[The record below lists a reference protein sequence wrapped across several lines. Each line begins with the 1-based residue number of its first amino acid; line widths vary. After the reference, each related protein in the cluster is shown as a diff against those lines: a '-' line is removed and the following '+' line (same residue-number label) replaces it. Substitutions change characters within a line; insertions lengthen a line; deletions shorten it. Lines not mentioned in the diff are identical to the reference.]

1 MDNSDEDRAR
11 QEAAQWCARLRA
23 PDVRPE
29 ELAAFEQWLGSDPHH
44 AAVYA
49 AAERLNESLA
59 ALAAKDP
66 RLKALV
72 DQAASAGATIPDD
85 PPEDEW
91 NPQRPLTA
99 SATPSIGRGRR
110 RLLRR
115 GLWAAGIVVAI
126 ASSLLIVEPTQRLDA
141 SALSSVGI
149 RDEIRYSA
157 GSARRA
163 VTLEDGT
170 RVYLDVASGIAVN
183 YSGARRGVTLIQ
195 GRALF
200 DVAHDKQRP
209 FVVAAGTDRVTA
221 LGTVFQ
227 VDRQTAEIVVTLAQG
242 AVTVDTQGSPTAP
255 VQLAPGEELRMPT
268 DQTHWIKRPVDAL
281 SATSW
286 SLGKHIFREQPLED
300 VVREINRYANT
311 KVHLADPA
319 LGLLAVTGEFATG
332 DSAAIVEALTA
343 ALPLRTAMVRNGFL
357 IYRDDPR

>member
-1 MDNSDEDRAR
+1 MDNSDRDRTR

-23 PDVRPE
+23 PDVRTD

-44 AAVYA
+44 AAAYA
-49 AAERLNESLA
+49 TAERLNEGLA

-66 RLKALV
+66 RLKAMV

-85 PPEDEW
+85 PPDDEW
-91 NPQRPLTA
+91 TPQRKLTA
-99 SATPSIGRGRR
+99 TAAPAVGRSRR

-115 GLWAAGIVVAI
+115 GLWAAGIAVAI
-126 ASSLLIVEPTQRLDA
+126 ASSLLVVEPRVDTTA
-141 SALSSVGI
+141 FSSVGI

-183 YSGARRGVTLIQ
+183 YSGARRGVTLLQ

-221 LGTVFQ
+221 LGTIFQ
-227 VDRQTAEIVVTLAQG
+227 VDRKTAEVVVTLAQG
-242 AVTVDTQGSPTAP
+242 AVTVDTHGSPAEP

-268 DQTHWIKRPVDAL
+268 DQTHWIKRPVDTL

-286 SLGKHIFREQPLED
+286 SFGKHIFREQPLED
-300 VVREINRYANT
+300 VVREINRYAQT
-311 KVHLADPA
+311 KVHLAEPG
-319 LGLLAVTGEFATG
+319 LGLLAVSGEFATG

-343 ALPLRTAMVRNGFL
+343 ALSLRVAMVRNGFV
-357 IYRDDPR
+357 IYRDDAR